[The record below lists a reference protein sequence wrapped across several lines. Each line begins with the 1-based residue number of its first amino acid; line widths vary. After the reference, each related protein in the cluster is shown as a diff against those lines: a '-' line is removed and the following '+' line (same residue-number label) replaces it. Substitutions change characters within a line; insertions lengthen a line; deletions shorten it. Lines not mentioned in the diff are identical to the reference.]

1 MFLKFDLQ
9 LLHTAP
15 TVRFN
20 SESYTVNENETAL
33 LTLIIT
39 NRVDSSN
46 ITVNI
51 SSMDGTATGN

>member
-1 MFLKFDLQ
+1 MFLKFDL
-9 LLHTAP
+9 LYTAP
-15 TVRFN
+15 TVRF
-20 SESYTVNENETAL
+20 SSDSYTVNENEAAL

-51 SSMDGTATGN
+51 SSMDETATGN

>member
-1 MFLKFDLQ
+1 M
-9 LLHTAP
+9 
-15 TVRFN
+15 RF
-20 SESYTVNENETAL
+20 SSDSYTVNENDAAL

-51 SSMDGTATGN
+51 SSMDETATGN